1 MDVSKISKL
10 VKSYDPELRAE
21 CLMFPRID
29 IYRQCRNKTSP
40 PYYVFSLT
48 DNWTLTGKPVE
59 WGSEPILAR
68 LKAMDLWN
76 SGVGLEEVLE
86 HNEQVDLSR
95 ERARKNNIE
104 SFLYE
109 FRSQFSKTFSDV
121 NTANMKKIDRRKEIE
136 NGYRKS

>member
-1 MDVSKISKL
+1 MDVSKITRL
-10 VKSYDPELRAE
+10 VKTYDPDLRAQ

-29 IYRQCRNKTSP
+29 IYRQRRDKTSP

-76 SGVGLEEVLE
+76 NGIGLEQAIE
-86 HNEQVDLSR
+86 HNTKLEESK
-95 ERARKNNIE
+95 ERDRKNSIE
-104 SFLYE
+104 SFLLD
-109 FRSQFSKTFSDV
+109 FRRQFAKTFDGV
-121 NTANMKKIDRRKEIE
+121 NTANLKKIDKRKEIE
-136 NGYRKS
+136 NGYRK

>member
-1 MDVSKISKL
+1 
-10 VKSYDPELRAE
+10 
-21 CLMFPRID
+21 MFPRID
-29 IYRQCRNKTSP
+29 IYRQRRDKTSP
-40 PYYVFSLT
+40 PHYVFSLT

-76 SGVGLEEVLE
+76 SGVGLEEMFE
-86 HNEQVDLSR
+86 HNDKVELSK

-104 SFLYE
+104 SFLLD
-109 FRSQFSKTFSDV
+109 FRRQFAKTFDGV
-121 NTANMKKIDRRKEIE
+121 NTANLKKIDKRKEQE

>member
-1 MDVSKISKL
+1 MDVRKISKL
-10 VKSYDPELRAE
+10 VQSYDPELRAE

-29 IYRQCRNKTSP
+29 IYRQRRDKTSP

-48 DNWTLTGKPVE
+48 DNWQLTGKPVE
-59 WGSEPILAR
+59 WGAEPILAR

-76 SGVGLEEVLE
+76 SGVGLEEAIA
-86 HNEQVDLSR
+86 HNEQVDLSK
-95 ERARKNNIE
+95 ERARKNSIE

-109 FRSQFSKTFSDV
+109 FRSQFHKTFSDV